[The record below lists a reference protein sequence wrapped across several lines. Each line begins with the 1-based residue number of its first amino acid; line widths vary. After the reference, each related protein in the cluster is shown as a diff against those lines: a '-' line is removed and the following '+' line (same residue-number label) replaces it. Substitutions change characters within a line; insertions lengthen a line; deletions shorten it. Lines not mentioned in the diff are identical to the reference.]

1 MTNEEKAR
9 ITLENMDENGVAWSL
24 EQALEIVE
32 GRRTI
37 KDLEENK

>member
-1 MTNEEKAR
+1 MTKAAENEKGV
-9 ITLENMDENGVAWSL
+9 LNGVAWDF

-37 KDLEENK
+37 KDLEESK